1 MQLSTKARYAVRA
14 LVELAV
20 SNNSKPVKLKDIAE
34 KQGISLKYLEQV
46 MLPLRIG
53 GYVKTLK
60 GSRGGYMLT
69 CTPGEVTLLD
79 LIRCV
84 EGSLAPVDCVENP
97 EVCKRN
103 NICAVRGVWVGLNE
117 AICKELSSTTL
128 ADLAAR
134 QVALED
140 Y

>member
-14 LVELAV
+14 LVELAAS
-20 SNNSKPVKLKDIAE
+20 SNNKPVKLKDIAQ
-34 KQGISLKYLEQV
+34 KQDISLKYLEQV

-60 GSRGGYMLT
+60 GSRGGYMLS
-69 CTPGEVTLLD
+69 CIPGEVTLLE

-97 EVCKRN
+97 EICKRN
-103 NICAVRGVWVGLNE
+103 NTCAVRGAWVGLNE
-117 AICKELSSTTL
+117 AICEELSRTTL
-128 ADLAAR
+128 GELVTK
-134 QVALED
+134 QLALED